1 MMIDEKKRC
10 KGRKAGTLI
19 ILLAC
24 ATLTVGINEAFAA
37 KHRFIAIDEG
47 LGNLLYINE
56 LDSTTNWIVKVNRK
70 VGNDSIYE
78 PRDMQ
83 LVGNNRILIGHRR
96 GYTEFD
102 CATGAVKKDVLNFDN
117 VSSVRR
123 LLGGQ
128 TLVFGVDLD
137 NSKGIVMLKLDS
149 LNVKIKKV
157 VWPGDYVRLVRQTK
171 TGTFLMACNDTIKE
185 ADTNGTFIWKAY
197 LPGTPAANKHM
208 WKIVRLDNGNVFV
221 AAGYGAFLAELNAS
235 GTVVRK
241 IGAAPQPSGVN
252 PYFYGMFQIL
262 PNKNV
267 VVANWQGHGS
277 GHGNA
282 GIQLLEFDGNGAIV
296 WQWNKASIISS
307 LQGVLVLDSLNT
319 NFLYDDRNGVMMP
332 LGTTA
337 VNGKTGG
344 TSLPTVASS
353 PSRGKLRIQTSAPY
367 TVSSGSFNLLGQS
380 IKQNPTIQAGGISPS
395 LGAGALVHKAGSGEK
410 NRHAR

>member
-1 MMIDEKKRC
+1 MLTSLKKVPFM
-10 KGRKAGTLI
+10 RKSDILVVFLAWALLI
-19 ILLAC
+19 FSAQE
-24 ATLTVGINEAFAA
+24 VGAA
-37 KHRFIAIDEG
+37 RHRFIAIDEG
-47 LGNLLYINE
+47 LGNLLYVNE
-56 LDSTTNWIVKVNRK
+56 YDSTANWIVKVNRK

-83 LVGNNRILIGHRR
+83 LVGDNRILIGHRR

-102 CATGAVKKDVLNFDN
+102 CTTGAVKKDVLNFDN

-123 LLGGQ
+123 LPGGQ
-128 TLVFGVDLD
+128 TLVFGIDLD
-137 NSKGIVMLKLDS
+137 GSKGVVMLKIDS
-149 LNVKIKKV
+149 QNVKIKKV
-157 VWPGDYVRLVRQTK
+157 VWPGTYVRLVRQTN

-185 ADTNGTFIWKAY
+185 ADTNGTFIWKSY
-197 LPGTPAANKHM
+197 LQGTPATNKHM

-221 AAGYGAFLAELNAS
+221 SAGYGAFLAEINSS
-235 GTVVRK
+235 GAVIRK

-262 PNKNV
+262 TNGNV

-282 GIQLLEFDGNGAIV
+282 GIQLLEFDRNGSIV
-296 WQWNKASIISS
+296 WQWNKATIISS

-319 NFLYDDRNGVMMP
+319 NFLYDDRNGVMTP

-380 IKQNPTIQAGGISPS
+380 VKQNPTVQAGGISPS